1 MAFGS
6 MRLAAAKGAA
16 GRALGTITYIC
27 VLLVLLAGCAKPSEP
42 IEVTDA
48 RAPATPPNATVAA
61 VYMEITAHEPDRLLG
76 ASSKIA
82 HSVEV
87 HHTSIED
94 GISKMRPVEAI
105 ALDADQTVAFAPG
118 GTHFMMVG
126 IGFPFEPGQ
135 TFELELQ
142 FERAGIVRVEVPVIA
157 PGDDHAHH

>member
-6 MRLAAAKGAA
+6 MRLAAAKGSH

-61 VYMEITAHEPDRLLG
+61 VYMEITAHEPDRLVG

-105 ALDADQTVAFAPG
+105 AFDADQTVAFAPG

-126 IGFPFEPGQ
+126 ISFPFEPGQ

-142 FERAGIVRVEVPVIA
+142 FERAGVVRVEVPVIA